1 MIRFFQI
8 IFGGIILNFIGA
20 SIRWTYGSIWRT
32 LFRKPKFTFKEY
44 LYGPKN
50 SRDYYDKNAHQL
62 NNKLIGIFALGILG
76 AIIVTKSL

>member
-1 MIRFFQI
+1 MTRFFQI
-8 IFGGIILNFIGA
+8 IFGGIIVNFIGA
-20 SIRWTYGSIWRT
+20 SIRWIYGSIWRT

-50 SRDYYDKNAHQL
+50 SHDYYDKNAHQL
-62 NNKLIGIFALGILG
+62 NNKLIGIFALGILA